1 MKDSKLEWITI
12 NTQTAVTIP
21 YQMTTIFA
29 SLQDEDVDLE
39 DLTMIE
45 SDGLFEL

>member
-1 MKDSKLEWITI
+1 
-12 NTQTAVTIP
+12 
-21 YQMTTIFA
+21 MTTIFA